1 MADEHLS
8 RKILE
13 RFLFFELTPAES
25 TPIIN
30 HLLSRCPECQ
40 AVAEEVAA
48 RFGLAFRNGQ
58 FVVPKPPM
66 NFEQAFQLVYA
77 RAFDPHP
84 LKEKIAEQHVRARG
98 LWSEVAAQK
107 PEERLAIAKADSRF
121 HIWGFF
127 DRVIEE
133 AREAWSSDPEEAV
146 ALATLALSVHV
157 NLQPEEYTAA
167 FLADLRCQAL
177 GILGNAKRLAADFE
191 GAAEAFATAQEALDE
206 GSGDP
211 IEEANLISFR
221 ASLRADLG
229 YFEEAAELLTRAQEL
244 LLEIEDEG
252 ASARLHLQQGLYLG
266 YVDPERGITWIREAL
281 VLIAGI
287 PDARLELC
295 GLHNLAWFLVEAGRV
310 NDAVAILNFT
320 RPLYRQFGDA
330 WTQLRLHW
338 LEGRIARELGD
349 VRGAVS
355 TFRRTA
361 GEFLKHNMRS
371 EHVLISVD
379 LMEVLVAQE
388 RFIEAIAL
396 GQRVYQ
402 LLEVWQVHPELQV
415 VWYLTTEAVRKRRY
429 QEGAFK
435 AIREYVL
442 RHWHRPGER
451 PLTEH

>member
-1 MADEHLS
+1 MAEEHLS
-8 RKILE
+8 RKLLE
-13 RFLFFELTPAES
+13 RFLFFELSPEES
-25 TPIIN
+25 TPIVN
-30 HLLSRCPECQ
+30 HLLSRCPECR

-98 LWSEVAAQK
+98 LWSEIAALK
-107 PEERLAIAKADSRF
+107 PEERLAIVKGDGRF

-133 AREAWSSDPEEAV
+133 AREAWLTDPEDAV
-146 ALATLALSVHV
+146 ALATLALSVHTY
-157 NLQPEEYTAA
+157 LQAEEYTAA
-167 FLADLRCQAL
+167 FLGDLKCQGL
-177 GILGNAKRLAADFE
+177 GVLGNAKRRAADFE
-191 GAAEAFATAQEALDE
+191 GAAEALAAAREALEE

-211 IEEANLISFR
+211 LEEANLISFQ

-229 YFEEAAELLTRAQEL
+229 YFEEAAEMLTHAQEL
-244 LLEIEDEG
+244 LLEVKDEG
-252 ASARLHLQQGLYLG
+252 ASARLHLQQGLYIG
-266 YVDPERGITWIREAL
+266 YADPAKGITWIEEAL
-281 VLIAGI
+281 VLLAGI
-287 PDARLELC
+287 QDASLELC
-295 GLHNLAWFLVEAGRV
+295 GRHNLAWFLVEAGRV
-310 NDAVAILNFT
+310 NDAMSMLSFT

-330 WTQLRLHW
+330 PTQLRLHW

-349 VRGAVS
+349 LRGATS

-361 GEFLKHNMRS
+361 AEFLRHKMRF

-379 LMEVLVAQE
+379 LMEVLVTQE
-388 RFIEAIAL
+388 RFLEAIAL
-396 GQRVYQ
+396 GRRVYQ
-402 LLEVWQVHPELQV
+402 LLEGWRVHPELRA
-415 VWYLTTEAVRKRRY
+415 VWYLTSEAVLKRRY
-429 QEGAFK
+429 QEGVFK
-435 AIREYVL
+435 TIREYVL
-442 RHWHRPGER
+442 RHWHRPSGR